1 MATRPT
7 CPPFLSIHSGKMAA
21 STMTVVDRS
30 ASGREVSVVGAD
42 TQPLRWWL
50 SLVVIISCLAHWQQ
64 EGGGYG
70 RLDHPPRIARPG

>member
-7 CPPFLSIHSGKMAA
+7 CPPFFSIQSGKMAA

-42 TQPLRWWL
+42 TQPLR
-50 SLVVIISCLAHWQQ
+50 
-64 EGGGYG
+64 
-70 RLDHPPRIARPG
+70 